1 MEPGDIHRLELIA
14 LESNM
19 RREILDFIGFELK
32 RLQEIGEAMGI
43 DDKELEDH
51 ISTLEEAL
59 LLERAGD
66 RCELTPRCKAY
77 IDQRNGYE
85 WRR

>member
-59 LLERAGD
+59 LVERAGD

>member
-59 LLERAGD
+59 LVERAGD
-66 RCELTPRCKAY
+66 HCELTPRCKAY

>member
-32 RLQEIGEAMGI
+32 RLKEIGEAMGV
-43 DDKELEDH
+43 DDKELENH

-59 LLERAGD
+59 LVEREGD
-66 RCELTPRCKAY
+66 CCKLTPRCKAY
-77 IDQRNGYE
+77 LDQRSGYE
-85 WRR
+85 WAR